1 MSKRVSRLFSLK
13 AYFSF
18 FISYFSLLS
27 LFSCATP
34 RVEMPV
40 YEGIDVK
47 DVLYSKNSISA
58 IDTTFSIVFEKD
70 DTEIKGDGV
79 LNISRDGNLNLRVY
93 SFGFLALELIS
104 EDGIIK
110 SNPRLDRSKGT
121 ILTSGLR
128 DCLFW
133 WDIKDF
139 EIDEKDG
146 IYLLINPSRKIWMDR
161 KTMLP
166 IKQTVALEDGRKL
179 NIYYESPEKISDVWY
194 PSKIRI
200 ELSTYSVTLKIKEI
214 SFTPAV

>member
-1 MSKRVSRLFSLK
+1 
-13 AYFSF
+13 
-18 FISYFSLLS
+18 
-27 LFSCATP
+27 
-34 RVEMPV
+34 MPV

-70 DTEIKGDGV
+70 DTEIRGEGV

-146 IYLLINPSRKIWMDR
+146 ISLLINPSREIWIDR

-179 NIYYESPEKISDVWY
+179 DIYYESPEKISDMWY

-200 ELSTYSVTLKIKEI
+200 ELSRYSVTLKIKEI